1 MTRQF
6 QNQGGVANSD
16 PSRFVRWLT
25 SRLLRRLV
33 DQGQLQKKRNKCEQK
48 RGKAG
53 QPHSVEY
60 FHQVDDAYSHLAA
73 QGLAALVAQY
83 DIVLVPHLVAPASGK
98 NAPEPELL
106 LSYARYDASKIAPH
120 YGLQFPQG
128 EVAAPAPGQVQLA
141 TRILAAV
148 NADDFA
154 VASVAVGAALWAGDV
169 AGLEQ
174 LAIEYEAVDAILAA
188 VKVEI
193 GSDRREQLGHYSG
206 AMFYYGQEWYWGVDR
221 LYHLENRLLSL
232 AAGRGQGR
240 QLIAPR
246 PGIGA
251 GTLRDDGSLTLEIYA
266 SLRSP
271 YTSIIFDRA
280 VQLAQDTGVELV
292 IRPVLPM
299 VMRGVPATRQKGWYI
314 FTDTAREAR
323 TLGVKWGNFYDPI
336 GEPVRRAYSLYP
348 WAVEQGKGKEL
359 LSAFLHAAFYEGVN
373 TDTDAGL
380 RHVLQ
385 RAGLNWQDAQ
395 HIIGNSAW
403 EEQLEQNR
411 LAMVG
416 FGAWGVPSFRL
427 LDARGEVVL
436 GVWGQDRLWLVARE
450 IQRLLEMAGASDQG
464 V

>member
-1 MTRQF
+1 MTQQF

-16 PSRFVRWLT
+16 PSRLLRWLT

-33 DQGQLQKKRNKCEQK
+33 NQGQLQKNRNNCEQK
-48 RGKAG
+48 RTKAG

-60 FHQVDDAYSHLAA
+60 FHQVDDAYSYLAA
-73 QGLAALVAQY
+73 QVLAPLVERY

-106 LSYARYDASKIAPH
+106 LSYARYDAAKIAPH
-120 YGLQFPQG
+120 YGLQFPEG
-128 EVAAPAPGQVQLA
+128 EVAAPAPDQVQLA
-141 TRILAAV
+141 TRILAGVTA
-148 NADDFA
+148 NDFA
-154 VASVAVGAALWAGDV
+154 AASVAVGASLWGGDV
-169 AGLEQ
+169 AAMAQ
-174 LAIEYEAVDAILAA
+174 LAIQYEPVDAILAA
-188 VKVEI
+188 VQVEI
-193 GSDRREQLGHYSG
+193 GSARREQLGHYSG

-232 AAGRGQGR
+232 AAGRVRGR
-240 QLIAPR
+240 QLIVPR
-246 PGIGA
+246 PGIEA
-251 GTLRDDGSLTLEIYA
+251 GTLRDDGSLTLEIYP

-280 VQLAQDTGVELV
+280 VQLAQDTGVNMV

-299 VMRGVPATRQKGWYI
+299 VMRGVPATRQKGMYI

-348 WAVEQGKGKEL
+348 WAVELGKGEEL
-359 LSAFLHAAFYEGVN
+359 LSAFLHAAFYEGIN
-373 TDTDAGL
+373 TDTDAGM
-380 RHVLQ
+380 RHVLE

-403 EEQLEQNR
+403 QEQLEQNR
-411 LAMVG
+411 LAMYG
-416 FGAWGVPSFRL
+416 FGSWGVPSFRL

-450 IQRLLEMAGASDQG
+450 IQHLLEMGGASA
-464 V
+464 